1 MTRERSTPV
10 FAILLALGAV
20 TMVVLPFVTTFDDVL
35 TAVGTRLG
43 IAAPLQII
51 VPVEVRLAVAA
62 LAILGIH
69 AAAAG
74 NQLVVWNAS
83 GAAQTLF
90 ISWNCVGWQSLI
102 MLGLSLG
109 IGLRGAMTWSS
120 RLQVIVLGVTGTML
134 VNIARIAAVCVLAT
148 AAGYLPAILF
158 HDYGG
163 TLLLIAWLFAFWA
176 IAFRWLIGNP
186 RAAVETTA

>member
-1 MTRERSTPV
+1 MSRERTTPV

-35 TAVGTRLG
+35 TAVGTHLG
-43 IAAPLQII
+43 IVAPLQVI
-51 VPVEVRLAVAA
+51 VPIEVRLAVAA
-62 LAILGIH
+62 LAGVGIH

-74 NQLVVWNAS
+74 NQLVVWNGS

-102 MLGLSLG
+102 LLGLSLG
-109 IGLRGAMTWSS
+109 IGLRGQMSWSS
-120 RLQVIVLGVTGTML
+120 RLQVIVFGIAGTIL
-134 VNIARIAAVCVLAT
+134 VNVARIATVCLLA
-148 AAGYLPAILF
+148 ASLGYLPAILF

-163 TLLLIAWLFAFWA
+163 TLLLIAWLFTFWA
-176 IAFRWLIGNP
+176 IAFRWLIGP
-186 RAAVETTA
+186 SEPAYRAAA